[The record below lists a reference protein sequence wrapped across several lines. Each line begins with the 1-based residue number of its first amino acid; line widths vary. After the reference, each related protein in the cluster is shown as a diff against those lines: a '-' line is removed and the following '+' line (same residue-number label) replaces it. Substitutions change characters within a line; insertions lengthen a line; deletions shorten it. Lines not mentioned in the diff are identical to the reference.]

1 MEQGETMETEAK
13 QDASVD
19 IDAPES
25 GQIRKL
31 SSSEQAKEQWQKLGE
46 QASSFLAELPAY
58 ISDFFSEYRRPLVTI
73 GLLLAIIIFA
83 KVALAVLGA
92 INEIPLL
99 APTFETIGIAYSV
112 WFIYRYMLK
121 ASTRSE
127 LSSDFSSLKEQIL
140 GQRNQFMDKF
150 SNKE

>member
-1 MEQGETMETEAK
+1 MEPEVK
-13 QDASVD
+13 QDTSVD
-19 IDAPES
+19 INAPES
-25 GQIRKL
+25 GQIRKM

-58 ISDFFSEYRRPLVTI
+58 IAAFFNEYRRPLITI
-73 GLLLAIIIFA
+73 GLFLAVIVFA
-83 KVALAVLGA
+83 KVALAILGA

-99 APTFETIGIAYSV
+99 APTFETIGIAYAA
-112 WFIYRYMLK
+112 WFVYRYMLK

-127 LSSDFSSLKEQIL
+127 LSSDFASVKEQIL

-150 SNKE
+150 NKDI

>member
-1 MEQGETMETEAK
+1 MEPEVK
-13 QDASVD
+13 QDDSVD
-19 IDAPES
+19 INEAPES
-25 GQIRKL
+25 GTIRKL

-73 GLLLAIIIFA
+73 GLLLAIVVFA
-83 KVALAVLGA
+83 KVALAILGA

-99 APTFETIGIAYSV
+99 APTFETIGLAYSA
-112 WFIYRYMLK
+112 WFIYRYLLK

-127 LSSDFSSLKEQIL
+127 LSSDFSSLREQIL
-140 GQRNQFMDKF
+140 GRKNQFMDGM
-150 SNKE
+150 SNKD

>member
-1 MEQGETMETEAK
+1 MEPEVK
-13 QDASVD
+13 QDAPVD

-25 GQIRKL
+25 GTMRKM

-58 ISDFFSEYRRPLVTI
+58 IGDFFSEYRRPLVTV
-73 GLLLAIIIFA
+73 GLFLSVIVFA
-83 KVALAVLGA
+83 KIALAVLGA

-99 APTFETIGIAYSV
+99 APTFETIGIAYAA
-112 WFIYRYMLK
+112 WFVYRYMLK

-127 LSSDFSSLKEQIL
+127 LSSDFASVKEQIL
-140 GQRNQFMDKF
+140 GQRSQLMDKL